1 VLATQNPVEQAGTY
15 PLPEA
20 QIDRFLMHLVI
31 GYPSPTDEHA
41 ILQRFGVV
49 PPTLRGV
56 LTPQEILAIQEMVGA
71 VHAESEILD
80 YVVRITS
87 FTRQHRRV
95 FLGASPRGSLALLQ
109 AAKALALL
117 SGRAFVLPD
126 DVKRLAAPVLAH
138 RIILTPEA
146 QMEGTAGQ
154 SIISEALEQI
164 PHRRS

>member
-1 VLATQNPVEQAGTY
+1 
-15 PLPEA
+15 
-20 QIDRFLMHLVI
+20 
-31 GYPSPTDEHA
+31 
-41 ILQRFGVV
+41 
-49 PPTLRGV
+49 V